1 MASGRLASDVVPI
14 NQSKKIYTNSSGG
27 AVTANVHV
35 QALSNTAN
43 ACLSIRAVNNCAI
56 TPTSLVTAAAC
67 VCNFIGAD
75 STLSCC
81 GSGICTPQLNTY
93 FNESDHSICG
103 ISEAGRVCRV
113 SPTSGYGHRSPHTVC
128 HWHYTS
134 SAGCTFFPEHYN
146 GGNDNTGL
154 TDADE
159 NKVSEVHGGR
169 GCICGAHTTGYYPF
183 RGGSTYAVPDINC
196 PTRIFPC
203 FNYVLGFTRTSCC
216 CFNGGNV
223 CCFSFACSCGAH
235 HKVTLMAASCFSGK
249 TPDCIMCHQIVDSM
263 RSQPG
268 SFIRCFCHQLSQ
280 NTEYASNLAYV
291 THEPYMGTT
300 IVLSTGIGSNS
311 SMYCCFHVWD
321 QVFTGGTGESGT
333 RCATHLGCEV
343 NCQICK
349 FNIRICNN
357 PSGSRVYQPFLVTN
371 GAAIRNAP
379 CRNADQCNDMALY
392 MWEPGTE
399 PTFNGI
405 REIVRSPSGVSG
417 QRVCGCR
424 SLFWCMPSAQW
435 DTVKWLQW
443 NPTDNNIYVQYVVC
457 GEGGIFTL
465 NWSGGNPIEADTS
478 LVTSSIITG
487 TGGYNAVS
495 DPVTDLC
502 GTFCCKCVC
511 YCDLPACMQT
521 RSPTWFQHMAK
532 DCFVGQWGEK
542 IFRSCDLITWTDM
555 DCYVCSKVSNATQF
569 QENPSNFSCYF
580 STDNSCYC
588 YSRNSFNELPCT
600 GIYEY
605 CVSANQLERSGLV
618 LSNNDSLYINNE
630 SNTEAAAQVY
640 GYEDS

>member
-1 MASGRLASDVVPI
+1 MASGRLASDVVPT

-81 GSGICTPQLNTY
+81 GMGGCYKQLQTY

-103 ISEAGRVCRV
+103 IHESGRLCQIHGEALSYSFLPACRIIAL
-113 SPTSGYGHRSPHTVC
+113 
-128 HWHYTS
+128 HYTS
-134 SAGCTFFPEHYN
+134 SGGCTFFPEHFN
-146 GGNDNTGL
+146 GGNDNAACQCNQYNNYN
-154 TDADE
+154 DI
-159 NKVSEVHGGR
+159 HGGR
-169 GCICGAHTTGYYPF
+169 GCICGAHAHHFFPR
-183 RGGSTYAVPDINC
+183 RGGTSFALPDVNC

-203 FNYVLGFTRTSCC
+203 FGYVLGFTRTSCC
-216 CFNGGNV
+216 DYTINSGSPT
-223 CCFSFACSCGAH
+223 CFSYMCSCGAH
-235 HKVTLMAASCFSGK
+235 HKTTLIKACCFDGK
-249 TPDCIMCHQIVDSM
+249 TPDCIMCHQIVDSL
-263 RSQPG
+263 RSCPG
-268 SFIRCFCHQLSQ
+268 SLLRCVCHQYNANS
-280 NTEYASNLAYV
+280 EYPSNLSYV
-291 THEPYMGTT
+291 AHEPYRGTT
-300 IVLSTGIGSNS
+300 IVVASGIGSCS
-311 SMYCCFHVWD
+311 SYFDCFRMFE
-321 QVFTGGTGESGT
+321 QTFSGSFGESGS
-333 RCATHLGCEV
+333 GCVSAFLAGES
-343 NCQICK
+343 NTYGCK
-349 FNIRICNN
+349 FNQRLCTASNGDGYHPYLI
-357 PSGSRVYQPFLVTN
+357 TN
-371 GAAIRNAP
+371 GAVVRNPA
-379 CRNADQCNDMALY
+379 CNGCACNGPALY
-392 MWEPGTE
+392 MWEPGTD
-399 PTFNGI
+399 PNSNGI
-405 REIVRSPSGVSG
+405 KDVVRSQSGAQG

-424 SLFWCMPSAQW
+424 ALFWCVGCQYVYAI
-435 DTVKWLQW
+435 KWLQW
-443 NPTDNNIYVQYVVC
+443 NPTDNNIYIQYVHC
-457 GEGGIFTL
+457 NEGGIFSL
-465 NWSGGNPIEADTS
+465 NWQGGNPVEDDSS
-478 LVTSSIITG
+478 LAGVITG
-487 TGGYNAVS
+487 SSGYDQVS

-511 YCDLPACMQT
+511 YTDLPTCMQT
-521 RSPTWFQHMAK
+521 RSPNWFQHMAK

-542 IFRSCDLITWTDM
+542 IYRSSDLLTWTEI

-580 STDNSCYC
+580 STDDSCYC

-630 SNTEAAAQVY
+630 SNTEVSAQVY